1 MAAEPTTGQLNPV
14 LEETYHLV
22 EKVISEVA
30 SLFPDNWYHGGGDE
44 PIYKCWEQDHR
55 VQEYM
60 SKYNATGDE
69 LLHMFLNKEVQFI
82 QNSGKKAI
90 LWEGLLNEITLLHHV
105 AYDLYCTD
113 SVTDNQ
119 LPISKDVVLQ
129 VWNKPVQ
136 EAAKKGYKVIAS
148 HANFWYLDCGH
159 GGWT

>member
-1 MAAEPTTGQLNPV
+1 MN
-14 LEETYHLV
+14 H
-22 EKVISEVA
+22 
-30 SLFPDNWYHGGGDE
+30 
-44 PIYKCWEQDHR
+44 
-55 VQEYM
+55 
-60 SKYNATGDE
+60 
-69 LLHMFLNKEVQFI
+69 
-82 QNSGKKAI
+82 I
-90 LWEGLLNEITLLHHV
+90 LRHV
-105 AYDLYCTD
+105 AYIYSTD

>member
-1 MAAEPTTGQLNPV
+1 MDPSNEWSERLAAEPTTGQLNPV

-90 LWEGLLNEITLLHHV
+90 LWEGLLLNESYFAPCCLHVFHRFR
-105 AYDLYCTD
+105 
-113 SVTDNQ
+113 
-119 LPISKDVVLQ
+119 
-129 VWNKPVQ
+129 
-136 EAAKKGYKVIAS
+136 
-148 HANFWYLDCGH
+148 HR
-159 GGWT
+159 